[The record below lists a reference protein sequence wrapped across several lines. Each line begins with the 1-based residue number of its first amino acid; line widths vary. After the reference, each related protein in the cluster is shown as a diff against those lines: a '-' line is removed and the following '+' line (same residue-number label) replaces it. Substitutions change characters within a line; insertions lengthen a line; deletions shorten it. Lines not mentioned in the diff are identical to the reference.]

1 MSKFINLPLFFSSL
15 VETGLIGF
23 LSLKIIQVAYNC
35 QKELRELFI
44 TVVLW
49 GFWDVRIPGRAFQN
63 RKETD

>member
-15 VETGLIGF
+15 VKTGLIGF
-23 LSLKIIQVAYNC
+23 LSLKIIKVAYNC
-35 QKELRELFI
+35 QKELRGLFI